1 MAKQLPP
8 AVFQCSN
15 IGAKPVKAYTCEGA
29 AESDCHSNK
38 ECSWCKSGAVPPAC
52 KNKEDA
58 KKLPSAIFQCDNLD
72 FFKLKSSCEGVSENA
87 CHANKACS
95 WCKSAA
101 VPAACKDKDMAKKLP
116 AAVFQCDNLDFFKMK
131 DSDCESFSSE
141 NTCNANKCSWCKSAA
156 VKAACRDP

>member
-15 IGAKPVKAYTCEGA
+15 IGAKPVKAYTWEGA
-29 AESDCHSNK
+29 AESD
-38 ECSWCKSGAVPPAC
+38 
-52 KNKEDA
+52 
-58 KKLPSAIFQCDNLD
+58 
-72 FFKLKSSCEGVSENA
+72 